1 MDWEGGSGADGEGGG
16 FMPTCVALG
25 LELTKSPSELGLGMN
40 LQVSYRFS
48 PEIYKVSI

>member
-1 MDWEGGSGADGEGGG
+1 MDWEGGSAADAEWGA
-16 FMPTCVALG
+16 FVPTCVALG
-25 LELTKSPSELGLGMN
+25 LVLTRSPSELGLGIN